1 MIVIYEIFINNN
13 NKEDECNIGDF
24 NTLKETQKFLENKRD
39 IKTSIVNISKSIKR
53 KGTIAKKYK
62 IFKIN
67 I

>member
-13 NKEDECNIGDF
+13 NKEDELNIGDF
-24 NTLKETQKFLENKRD
+24 DTLKEAKYFLEIKRD
-39 IKTSIVNISKSIKR
+39 VKTSIVNLSKNIKR